1 MSFCSGDEKCDKC
14 SGDCKSDKMPDFDN
28 IDEVRAHTKKL
39 TEDHLK
45 EAQDVPPGEFAAK
58 MYGILVPQLEKQ
70 LPSLGKKGLFR
81 VVEALYKVP
90 LMPFEKKLS
99 KEEANVY
106 AVLNRVLQ
114 CKMVMESEVLTEEYT
129 KENVDMSLKPELNK

>member
-1 MSFCSGDEKCDKC
+1 MEF
-14 SGDCKSDKMPDFDN
+14 N
-28 IDEVRAHTKKL
+28 NVDEVNEHVKKYT
-39 TEDHLK
+39 TEELK
-45 EAQDVPPGEFAAK
+45 GATDVNPADFAAK

-129 KENVDMSLKPELNK
+129 KENVDMSLKPELNKE